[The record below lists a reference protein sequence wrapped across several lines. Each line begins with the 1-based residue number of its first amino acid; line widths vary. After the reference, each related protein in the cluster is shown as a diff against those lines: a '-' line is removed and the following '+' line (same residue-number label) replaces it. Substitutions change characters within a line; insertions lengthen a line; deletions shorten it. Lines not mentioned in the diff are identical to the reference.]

1 MYQNIRKRK
10 PGPLC
15 KAGLKAV
22 GSLKNRKHHKKSG
35 IQRMYRNIRSPPFAN
50 GCNETA

>member
-1 MYQNIRKRK
+1 MYQNIRKK
-10 PGPLC
+10 
-15 KAGLKAV
+15 KARPFVQSRFERV